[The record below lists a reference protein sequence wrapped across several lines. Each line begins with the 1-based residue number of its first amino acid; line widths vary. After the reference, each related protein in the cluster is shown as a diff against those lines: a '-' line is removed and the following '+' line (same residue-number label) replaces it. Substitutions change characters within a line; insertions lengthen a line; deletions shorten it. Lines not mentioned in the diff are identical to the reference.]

1 MSHVRQKR
9 FSVRIF
15 SGILLVSV
23 FAALMVTVFAYFR
36 ERDMTLRYVG
46 QSESQSI
53 TWTSSVLEKTITQAQ
68 ELFYTLQADNQLF
81 QLIHD
86 YDAAVTSPAAANR
99 VFQSIVKKYL
109 AGTSMICDVQLFRS
123 DLVLSLNNVSM
134 ANQNNY
140 QYADFIGAAQTP
152 GTFFWQSTYDI
163 VTTYHHTQLAGLTL
177 NDQYLVSLV
186 GMMNPYSLESSRL
199 EYLSVDEEKP
209 VLVISIPES
218 YFHDSLPESNYEDT
232 QTMLVDENGFVIASA
247 DASPCSSTL
256 PMDVYQALLQVESGD
271 RMDQT
276 LDHQHMLVFSAHLSN
291 GWHLASLVSYQS
303 VWSSIA
309 WGLFLPLVGIF
320 LGLIALCALISRSIS
335 RALARP
341 LTEMINAIRQNEQG
355 NFNTRVLETNDEFST
370 MITAYNRMSKRI
382 TEMMEE
388 NYEARCRE
396 QENAM
401 MALRYQ
407 TNPHFLYNALNILY
421 MKSIDE
427 KAPET
432 GHLVQ
437 LLSRVMRYVIRD
449 HRDIVT
455 VEEELQNGQSYFQL
469 MNAGYDNTM
478 RLDIVM
484 GEGLLNG
491 LLPKLSIQ
499 PLLENAIL
507 HGLSGYTQQGIIRIT
522 GRVEDGMLCIAVE
535 DNGAGLSQASN
546 SSGKDKGS
554 IGIANVQ
561 KRLQFLFGK
570 ESRLT
575 LTPSSLGGA
584 KAEMILPWRCE
595 KKAGAK
601 NNPPIVN
608 CSHLPPAKK
617 HG

>member
-36 ERDMTLRYVG
+36 EQDMTLRYAG
-46 QSESQSI
+46 QSESQNI
-53 TWTSSVLEKTITQAQ
+53 TWTSSFLEKTIAQA
-68 ELFYTLQADNQLF
+68 EDLFYALQADSRLF

-86 YDAAVTSPAAANR
+86 YDATVTSPAAANR
-99 VFQSIVKKYL
+99 VFQSIVKKHL
-109 AGTSMICDVQLFRS
+109 ADTDIICDVQLFRS

-134 ANQNNY
+134 TNQNNY

-163 VTTYHHTQLAGLTL
+163 VTTYQHTQLTGISL
-177 NDQYLVSLV
+177 NNQYLVSLV

-199 EYLSVDEEKP
+199 EYLSADEEKP

-232 QTMLVDENGFVIASA
+232 QTMLVDENGFVIAST
-247 DASPCSSTL
+247 DASLCSSTL
-256 PMDVYQALLQVESGD
+256 PDDVNQALLQVESGD
-271 RMDQT
+271 QMDQT
-276 LDHQHMLVFSAHLSN
+276 LDHQHMLVFSAQLSN
-291 GWHLASLVSYQS
+291 GWHLASLVSYRS

-309 WGLFLPLVGIF
+309 WGLFLPLVGIL
-320 LGLIALCALISRSIS
+320 LGLIALCALISGSIS
-335 RALARP
+335 RALAKP
-341 LTEMINAIRQNEQG
+341 LSEMLNAIRQNEQG
-355 NFNTRVLETNDEFST
+355 NFDTRVLETNDEFGT

-388 NYEARCRE
+388 NYQVRCRE

-421 MKSIDE
+421 MKSLDE

-432 GHLVQ
+432 GRLVQ

-449 HRDIVT
+449 HRDVVT
-455 VEEELQNGQSYFQL
+455 VGEELQNGQSYFQL
-469 MNAGYDNTM
+469 MNAGYDNKM

-484 GEGLLNG
+484 EEGLLNG

-507 HGLSGYTQQGIIRIT
+507 HGISGYTQQGVIRVT
-522 GRVEDGMLCIAVE
+522 GRVEDEMLHIAVE
-535 DNGAGLSQASN
+535 DNGAGLSQSPD

-575 LTPSSLGGA
+575 LTSSSLGGA
-584 KAEMILPWRCE
+584 KAEMILPCRCE
-595 KKAGAK
+595 KEA
-601 NNPPIVN
+601 
-608 CSHLPPAKK
+608 
-617 HG
+617 

>member
-53 TWTSSVLEKTITQAQ
+53 TWTNSVLEKTITQTQ

-109 AGTSMICDVQLFRS
+109 AGTDMICDVQLFRS

-256 PMDVYQALLQVESGD
+256 PRDVYQALLQVESGD

-276 LDHQHMLVFSAHLSN
+276 LDHQHMLVFSAQLSN

-320 LGLIALCALISRSIS
+320 LGLIALCILISRSIS

-437 LLSRVMRYVIRD
+437 LLSRIMRYVIRD

-570 ESRLT
+570 ESHLI
-575 LTPSSLGGA
+575 LIPSSLGGA

-595 KKAGAK
+595 KKA
-601 NNPPIVN
+601 
-608 CSHLPPAKK
+608 
-617 HG
+617 